1 MSSKR
6 KRQDDFQK
14 VKLRVGRK
22 KPRPENV
29 TDVGFRTKGI
39 HLPEQLAEGEGS
51 LLAGS
56 RKLNIKDLLSQMHH
70 YSPGVKQ
77 SALIGLKELLSYCP
91 SVIDAHLSNIVSE
104 VAAVF
109 TDKDAIVR
117 SAAVHFLQCLASK
130 IPVDQIAPFFPLV
143 SAHLSSAM
151 THIVEGIQEDSL
163 KVLDVLLDKY
173 PVLLIDRSSMLLK
186 NFVELISHQQLSRG
200 VKNGDTFSAWTLS
213 VNPNRNLTSQQ
224 WRLNVLMRLK
234 KLLELLSLASAD
246 LEGDG
251 LLEQRENTQSCR
263 AVLDIIWEEHTSGQ
277 QQIQVYEHGGTSPWV
292 NSPFRLRSLGDI
304 TCIMDEGLSSA
315 ENLKGFIEMIIPLL
329 IECWVEASPA
339 QLSSTTPGNFL
350 EPESHHLM
358 QQVLSIICLLWRLV
372 ERQDKTHKMDSW
384 LRVNYLDVFRHR
396 FMSHF
401 PYSLLETVKHKKK
414 NSCRSSK
421 HGTIPFNNLD
431 HLLLNLT
438 LCDIMVS
445 LANTSTVHLD
455 SGWLDMI
462 RTFVTETLVDGWKL
476 NNKQLIRLL
485 GVTWRL
491 MLVQQ
496 NKVASE
502 KLIRAVYVLYQQRDL
517 SFPIRT
523 MLLRFFSRVY
533 QKEDFCPHLRRSR
546 SKVLSRWLAGLPL
559 QLVQLRCRNTE
570 LSAQLID
577 MIHAAAARSNKKL
590 LQSLQATACEIY
602 DPQDGTLVLL
612 PAELQK
618 PLVHLLYFVPC
629 ISVKLLRCLHHC
641 CVTGILTS
649 GLAATLIG
657 ILHARSPFAG
667 WVCYVQDSPMSDVD
681 YFSFLFST
689 LAGFPEDEL
698 ALLQGSKNS
707 PHLSQTQVSP
717 VGLYP
722 TDLDQFAHH
731 WAITKAVCYNLSTVP
746 AQSQCYDIL
755 QSAISKHLAVL
766 SVIPDSTAGSIVYA
780 ISKLQ
785 DHSTLL
791 NDDTLKFLASCCIS
805 LLYFVMTLKKQEPE
819 HVQKRNILWESCVSL
834 LTVIPRVF
842 KLMLQSL
849 QMSRILQEE
858 LPVIA
863 ELIRHLLQHTQLR
876 SQMIMN
882 AVLVQQIVQDIMNLK
897 TGEVQE
903 QWLTDLHYCF
913 NIYLTTH
920 PQGAAAVGTLC

>member
-22 KPRPENV
+22 KPRPDNA
-29 TDVGFRTKGI
+29 TDIGFRTKGI
-39 HLPEQLAEGEGS
+39 HVPEQLEEGEGS

-70 YSPGVKQ
+70 HSPGVKQ
-77 SALIGLKELLSYCP
+77 NALIGLKELLSYCP
-91 SVIDAHLSNIVSE
+91 SVIDVHLSTIVSE

-109 TDKDAIVR
+109 TDKDAVVR
-117 SAAVHFLQCLASK
+117 SAAVHFLHCLASK

-173 PVLLIDRSSMLLK
+173 PALLIDRSTMLLK
-186 NFVELISHQQLSRG
+186 NFVELISHQQLSRR
-200 VKNGDTFSAWTLS
+200 VKSGDKFSAWTLS

-234 KLLELLSLASAD
+234 KLLQLLSLASAD

-263 AVLDIIWEEHTSGQ
+263 TVLDIIWEEHASGQ
-277 QQIQVYEHGGTSPWV
+277 QQIQMYEHGGTSPWV
-292 NSPFRLRSLGDI
+292 TSPFRLRSLGGI
-304 TCIMDEGLSSA
+304 ACIMDEGLSSA

-329 IECWVEASPA
+329 IECWLEASPA
-339 QLSSTTPGNFL
+339 QLSSTTPGNSL
-350 EPESHHLM
+350 EPESHQLM
-358 QQVLSIICLLWRLV
+358 QQVLGIICLLWRLA
-372 ERQDKTHKMDSW
+372 ERQDKAHKMESW

-414 NSCRSSK
+414 NSCRSK
-421 HGTIPFNNLD
+421 NGAVPLNNLD

-445 LANTSTVHLD
+445 LANASTVHLD
-455 SGWLDMI
+455 SDWLDMI
-462 RTFVTETLVDGWKL
+462 RKFVTETLVDGWKL
-476 NNKQLIRLL
+476 NNKQLSRLL

-502 KLIRAVYVLYQQRDL
+502 KLIRAVYVLYRQRDL
-517 SFPIRT
+517 VFPIRT
-523 MLLRFFSRVY
+523 MLLKFFSRAY

-546 SKVLSRWLAGLPL
+546 SKVLSRWLGGLPL
-559 QLVQLRCRNTE
+559 QLVQLRCRNIE
-570 LSAQLID
+570 LSAQLIET
-577 MIHAAAARSNKKL
+577 IHAAAARSNKEL
-590 LQSLQATACEIY
+590 LNSLQATACEIY
-602 DPQDGTLVLL
+602 DPHDGTLVLL

-641 CVTGILTS
+641 CVMGILTK
-649 GLAATLIG
+649 GLTATLIG

-689 LAGFPEDEL
+689 LAGFSEEEL
-698 ALLQGSKNS
+698 AALQNSKNS
-707 PHLSQTQVSP
+707 PHLIQTQVSP
-717 VGLYP
+717 IGLFL
-722 TDLDQFAHH
+722 TDLDQFLHH
-731 WAITKAVCYNLSTVP
+731 WTITKAVCYNLSTVP

-755 QSAISKHLAVL
+755 QNAISKHLAVL

-780 ISKLQ
+780 ISKFQ
-785 DHSTLL
+785 DHSALL
-791 NDDTLKFLASCCIS
+791 SEDIQKFLASCCIS
-805 LLYFVMTLKKQEPE
+805 LLYLVMTIKKQEPE
-819 HVQKRNILWESCVSL
+819 HVQKRETLWESCVSL
-834 LTVIPRVF
+834 LCVLPRVL

-849 QMSRILQEE
+849 QMNRILQEE
-858 LPVIA
+858 LPVFA

-882 AVLVQQIVQDIMNLK
+882 AVLVQQIVQDIMNMK

-913 NIYLTTH
+913 NIYLTAH